1 MADHFVSLNRGQDGV
16 AYNRFT
22 TGTSSTAGN
31 DVELRVRDGAGLSK
45 LDVIKILEQFENFFE
60 NPQLVA
66 PAGFDVSG

>member
-1 MADHFVSLNRGQDGV
+1 MADHFVSVNRGAESI
-16 AYNRFT
+16 AYNYYT

-31 DVELRVRDGAGLSK
+31 DIELRVRDGAGLTK
-45 LDVIKILEQFENFFE
+45 LDVVRALDMFERFFE